1 MFEGRINEA
10 CVRMSMVTGRSAGP
24 RAARG
29 KKKHGSRL
37 PNFYADA
44 RESSMRIP
52 VEEQLCLEIRLR
64 LTSRALYK
72 RVIIAR
78 VTNYSYQH
86 GFAVMTV
93 ITVIRWPQH
102 LALERKFL

>member
-52 VEEQLCLEIRLR
+52 VEEQLCLNFVCA
-64 LTSRALYK
+64 SRPEHSIKESLL
-72 RVIIAR
+72 
-78 VTNYSYQH
+78 
-86 GFAVMTV
+86 
-93 ITVIRWPQH
+93 P
-102 LALERKFL
+102 E